1 MFMDPSQFGKQ
12 FMDPTQFGKQ
22 FYEQMEKTFIEKMN
36 ELIHNPSFL
45 ANISKGVE
53 AGLEGKKKNDELMKN
68 YLEKMNMPTR
78 EDSAKILQYLQ
89 KIESKLLDLEEKIE
103 DLSDEIGDIKQS
115 IKTAA
120 GEEKIW

>member
-53 AGLEGKKKNDELMKN
+53 AGLDSKKKNDDLMKN

-78 EDSAKILQYLQ
+78 EDTAKILQYLQ
-89 KIESKLLDLEEKIE
+89 KIEAKLLDLEEKIE
-103 DLSDEIGDIKQS
+103 DLSDGISE
-115 IKTAA
+115 IKTSMKNSSK
-120 GEEKIW
+120 EDKIW

>member
-53 AGLEGKKKNDELMKN
+53 AGLDSKKKNDDLMKN

-103 DLSDEIGDIKQS
+103 NLADEIGEIKS
-115 IKTAA
+115 SMKKNS